1 MADRFY
7 GDIEVPEISS
17 DPGPATP
24 GFVRIFGRD
33 GKLFV
38 RGETTAEIDLTEL
51 GVGGGGFLNIDGG
64 FANAIYL
71 PTQNIDGGFSNSIFS
86 GTTNIDGGDSNG

>member
-7 GDIEVPEISS
+7 GDIEVPEIAS

-24 GFVRIFGRD
+24 GFVRIFGRA

-38 RGETTAEIDLTEL
+38 RGETTAEIDLT
-51 GVGGGGFLNIDGG
+51 VGGVAADKNCDGG
-64 FANAIYL
+64 FANSVYL
-71 PTQNIDGGFSNSIFS
+71 PTQNIDGG
-86 GTTNIDGGDSNG
+86 DANG